1 MNKAAIIVDFQNVE
15 YAMKIRTLRTSA
27 AMKLVET
34 QRLRQQLHQV
44 AIIMVAMNVSNFAGV
59 PSLIIVVE
67 HQMIPM
73 VDLDVVIVHWKIVE
87 FVMKDRVYHV
97 IKKLKWLWKIIN
109 ISCTI
114 IQIKI
119 HTRLT

>member
-1 MNKAAIIVDFQNVE
+1 MNKAAITVDFQNVE
-15 YAMKIRTLRTSA
+15 YVTKIRIRRTSA

-44 AIIMVAMNVSNFAGV
+44 AIIMVVIIIVAMNVSNFAGV

-73 VDLDVVIVHWKIVE
+73 VDLDVVIVDWKIVE
-87 FVMKDRVYHV
+87 FVMKDRVHHV
-97 IKKLKWLWKIIN
+97 II
-109 ISCTI
+109 
-114 IQIKI
+114 
-119 HTRLT
+119 